1 MNTTSIHPI
10 EKNKRVIIVDIL
22 RGWALLGVVLVN
34 YFLFFYLGSPT
45 KIPSDD
51 VASHVLKMIITIIFT
66 NKSRILLNVLFG
78 YGFGVLMANLVAKS
92 INPLP
97 FFGRRMFWL
106 LIFGLVNSCFYYGDI
121 LKDYALIGM
130 MLLIFHRASAK
141 ATLFLAT
148 LTFLIFPASIV
159 FLSGFSNGVKPPD
172 LDLYR
177 SSNIFNVIHYGLA
190 DSLKDFFALNKVFG
204 LNMVVLGCFFFG
216 RFLQQ
221 IKFFERL
228 NENKKYV
235 KRSFWIALVASFAL
249 GLTYFNHNK
258 IGLEFFNYYNIEY
271 WFEGCLMICI
281 SSAICWLYIAKKLK
295 KFFHAIEII
304 GKMTLTNYLTQNFIG
319 FLLFS
324 GFGLGLLHKLPF
336 YGYVLI
342 AIGVYTGQVYF
353 SKWWLS
359 KYNYGPAEW
368 LWRWLTYGTKLNIK
382 KKTNI

>member
-1 MNTTSIHPI
+1 MNATTILPI
-10 EKNKRVIIVDIL
+10 EKNNRVIIVDIL

-45 KIPSDD
+45 KIPADD
-51 VASHVLKMIITIIFT
+51 VASRVLKMIITIIFT

-78 YGFGVLMANLVAKS
+78 YGFGVLMDNLVTKS

-106 LIFGLVNSCFYYGDI
+106 LVFGLINSCFYYGDI

-130 MLLIFHRASAK
+130 MLLVFYRVSAK
-141 ATLFLAT
+141 TTLLLAVI
-148 LTFLIFPASIV
+148 TFLIFPASIV
-159 FLSGFSNGVKPPD
+159 FLSGFSADAKTPD
-172 LDLYR
+172 LGLYR
-177 SSNIFNVIHYGLA
+177 SANLFNVMHYGLA

-221 IKFFERL
+221 IKFFESL
-228 NENKKYV
+228 DKNKKHV
-235 KRSFWIALVASFAL
+235 KRSFWIALFASFAL

-258 IGLEFFNYYNIEY
+258 IGLGFFDHYNIEY
-271 WFEGCLMICI
+271 WFEACLMICI
-281 SSAICWLYIAKKLK
+281 ASAICWFYIAKKLK
-295 KFFHAIEII
+295 KFFQAIEVI
-304 GKMTLTNYLTQNFIG
+304 GKMTLTNYLMQNFISI
-319 FLLFS
+319 LLFS
-324 GFGLGLLHKLPF
+324 GLGFGLLHKLPF

-342 AIGVYTGQVYF
+342 AVGVYTAQVYF

-368 LWRWLTYGTKLNIK
+368 LWRWLTYGTKLSIK
-382 KKTNI
+382 KRPNV

>member
-1 MNTTSIHPI
+1 MNATTILPI

-51 VASHVLKMIITIIFT
+51 VASRVLKMIITIIFT

-78 YGFGVLMANLVAKS
+78 YGFGILIDNLTTKG

-97 FFGRRMFWL
+97 FFSRRMFWL

-130 MLLIFHRASAK
+130 MLLIFHRVSAK
-141 ATLFLAT
+141 TTLLLAAS
-148 LTFLIFPASIV
+148 TFLIFPASIV
-159 FLSGFSNGVKPPD
+159 FLSGFSKNIKSPA
-172 LDLYR
+172 LELY
-177 SSNIFNVIHYGLA
+177 SSPNIINVIHYGLA
-190 DSLKDFFALNKVFG
+190 DSLKDFFTLNKIFG
-204 LNMVVLGCFFFG
+204 LNLVVLGCFFFG

-221 IKFFERL
+221 IKFFESL
-228 NENKKYV
+228 GENKKYI
-235 KRSFWIALVASFAL
+235 KRSFWAALLASFAL

-258 IGLEFFNYYNIEY
+258 LGLGFFDHYNIEY
-271 WFEGCLMICI
+271 WFEACLMICI
-281 SSAICWLYIAKKLK
+281 ASAICWLYIEKKLK
-295 KFFHAIEII
+295 TFFHAIEII
-304 GKMTLTNYLTQNFIG
+304 GKMTLTNYLMQNFIG
-319 FLLFS
+319 FVLFS
-324 GFGLGLLHKLPF
+324 GFGFSLLHKLPF

-342 AIGVYTGQVYF
+342 AIGIYTGQVYF

-368 LWRWLTYGTKLNIK
+368 LWRCLTYGTRLNIK
-382 KKTNI
+382 KRDL